1 MKTMPFLNPSPMI
14 RLIMAI
20 GFLALFLLSCSTPRL
35 TTRASQVY
43 LLTATQVHHVESEC
57 EFLGN
62 VTGAAWF
69 SYEAALNELLD
80 NAAEIGA
87 THVFVNIGRKT
98 YLRGEA
104 YRCAYCLAPDGT
116 PDVGYC
122 VDSEG
127 NKDTACCLDQ
137 NGNKVGQAHCK
148 GAEGETRQEC
158 LENCG
163 TWVPAITKSECES
176 KGYTWSRKA
185 EDRQSCEAKGGTWL
199 PAAKDQYTCEE
210 IKGGKWV
217 KDKEVIKFLKQKEE
231 KSE

>member
-1 MKTMPFLNPSPMI
+1 MKTMLLLNPSMI
-14 RLIMAI
+14 RLVLVIACLSI
-20 GFLALFLLSCSTPRL
+20 FLFSCSTTRL

-43 LLTATQVHHVESEC
+43 LLSATQIHHVESEC

-87 THVFVNIGRKT
+87 THVFVNIGRKD

-104 YRCAYCLAPDGT
+104 YRCAYCMAPDGN

-122 VDSEG
+122 VDDQG
-127 NKDTACCLDQ
+127 NKDRAYCLDNQ
-137 NGNKVGQAHCK
+137 GNEIGQAHCK
-148 GAEGETRQEC
+148 GANGETRQEC
-158 LENCG
+158 LKHCG
-163 TWVPAITKSECES
+163 TWVPTMSKSECES
-176 KGYTWSRKA
+176 KGYAWYPKA
-185 EDRQSCEAKGGTWL
+185 ENRQACEEKGCTWL

-210 IKGGKWV
+210 IKGGQWV
-217 KDKEVIKFLKQKEE
+217 IDKDVIKFLKQEKEE
-231 KSE
+231 SE